1 MNDEDLLAVIKM
13 AAMEAVQASKPA
25 DVVYGDIVS
34 SNPIQVKLDQKL
46 TLSKDFLIIPNE
58 LKLNIKKG
66 KKVIMIQKAGGQRYV
81 VIGTIGG

>member
-34 SNPIQVKLDQKL
+34 SNPLQVKMDQKL
-46 TLSKDFLIIPNE
+46 ALSQDFLVVPNE
-58 LKLNIKKG
+58 LKENLKKG
-66 KKVIMIQKAGGQRYV
+66 KKVILIQKAGGQRYV
-81 VIGTIGG
+81 VIGTL

>member
-34 SNPIQVKLDQKL
+34 SNPLQVKMDQKL
-46 TLSKDFLIIPNE
+46 TLSQDFLVVPNE
-58 LKLNIKKG
+58 LKENLKKG
-66 KKVIMIQKAGGQRYV
+66 KKVILIQKAGGQRYV
-81 VIGTIGG
+81 VIGTL